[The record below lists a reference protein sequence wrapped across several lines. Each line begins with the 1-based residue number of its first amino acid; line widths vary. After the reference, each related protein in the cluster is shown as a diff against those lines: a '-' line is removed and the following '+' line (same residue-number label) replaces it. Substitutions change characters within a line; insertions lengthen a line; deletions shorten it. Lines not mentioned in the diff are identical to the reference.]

1 MKKQAGIAT
10 LVLLCG
16 GIGAYLLSPAGRE
29 EAPAGTR
36 PQTPVD
42 VAEPRIDRVRDRV
55 NAVATTAARDAIDV
69 TSEVDGRVLRLHFNE
84 GQRVEANQ
92 LLVELDDRQARADLR
107 AAEAQ
112 LRDARAKFDR
122 ASRLP
127 SQSISRAD
135 VEELQAAMEVA
146 EARVLSARTVLENH
160 TIEAP
165 FAGALGLRYISQGA
179 FVRAGDRITTLDSIS
194 PIEVVFS
201 VPERY
206 LAELEAGQR
215 VNARSDAFPDQAF
228 DGEVTE
234 LGTRVDPVSRTLQ
247 VKAALDN
254 EDGRLR
260 PGQFM
265 SVTLTFR
272 ERDALLIPEEAV
284 LSQGSEQYVFVVVED
299 NEVERRNLR
308 LGQRLV
314 GEAEVIEG
322 LAEGERVVI
331 TGQTRLS
338 TGDRVTVLDDP
349 DARVSV
355 RASLQGNER

>member
-29 EAPAGTR
+29 EAPAGAR
-36 PQTPVD
+36 PHTPVN
-42 VAEPRIDRVRDRV
+42 VAEPRVGQVRDRV
-55 NAVATTAARDAIDV
+55 SAVATTAARDAIDI
-69 TSEVDGRVLRLHFNE
+69 TSEVDGRVLRLHFRE
-84 GQRVEANQ
+84 GQRVEAGQ
-92 LLVELDDRQARADLR
+92 PLVELDDRQARADLR

-112 LRDARAKFDR
+112 LRDARAKSDR
-122 ASRLP
+122 ATRLP

-135 VEELQAAMEVA
+135 VEELQAAREVA
-146 EARVLSARTVLENH
+146 EARLLSARTVLDNH
-160 TIEAP
+160 TIIAP
-165 FAGALGLRYISQGA
+165 FEGALGLRYISQGA

-206 LAELEAGQR
+206 LAELEAGQS
-215 VNARSDAFPDQAF
+215 VTALNDAFPGHEF
-228 DGEVTE
+228 NGTVTE
-234 LGTRVDPVSRTLQ
+234 LGTRVDPISRSLQ

-254 EDGRLR
+254 EEGRLR

-265 SVTLTFR
+265 SVVLTFR
-272 ERDALLIPEEAV
+272 ERDALLVPEEA
-284 LSQGSEQYVFVVVED
+284 LMSQGSEQYVFVVVED
-299 NEVERRNLR
+299 NEVERRSLR

-314 GEAEVIEG
+314 GEAEVLEG

-338 TGDRVTVLDDP
+338 AGDRVNVLDDP

-355 RASLQGNER
+355 RASQQGHRQ